1 MMQVTTGLQWLFG
14 TLIALIC
21 AALCL
26 LLTLL
31 SCNSCVL
38 SPAYKHISEDDV
50 FPFNDIALH
59 ELASGHS
66 SSGAQLLSP
75 DVVRYQLLLR

>member
-1 MMQVTTGLQWLFG
+1 MQVTTGLQWLFG

-26 LLTLL
+26 FLIVL
-31 SCNSCVL
+31 SCNDCVL
-38 SPAYKHISEDDV
+38 SSVFKDISEDEV

-59 ELASGHS
+59 ELANEYS
-66 SSGAQLLSP
+66 SSGVELRSP
-75 DVVRYQLLLR
+75 VVVRS